1 MYRLAELTDKRRK
14 QIGGGMLFAGLV
26 GLVLGV
32 IVIHWSSFPE
42 TEVVNGVEVPVV
54 LDFMNWFPRGGLWL
68 GIGYLIV
75 LGAVTLALVGGAM
88 LWVLNQPMTW
98 TRASIGQGPPPSN
111 EKFGDTSLE
120 RSRCWA
126 SPYFASY
133 SRTSRVRAA
142 WRWVPLRRDLSGFRC
157 FSCPI
162 RADVMPITPTM

>member
-1 MYRLAELTDKRRK
+1 MMAKQRTGPRLRDHLRPDLHVIFVGINPGLRSAAV
-14 QIGGGMLFAGLV
+14 GHHFAGHSNRFWKL
-26 GLVLGV
+26 LLDSGV
-32 IVIHWSSFPE
+32 WASLTSSIDQVPE
-42 TEVVNGVEVPVV
+42 S
-54 LDFMNWFPRGGLWL
+54 
-68 GIGYLIV
+68 
-75 LGAVTLALVGGAM
+75 
-88 LWVLNQPMTW
+88 MTW

-133 SRTSRVRAA
+133 SRTSRVRAV
-142 WRWVPLRRDLSGFRC
+142 WRWVPLRRDLPGFRC